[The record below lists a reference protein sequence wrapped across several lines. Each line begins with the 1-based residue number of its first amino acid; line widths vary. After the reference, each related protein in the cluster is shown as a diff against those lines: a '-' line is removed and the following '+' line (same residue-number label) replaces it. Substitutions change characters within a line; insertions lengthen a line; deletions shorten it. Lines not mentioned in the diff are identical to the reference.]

1 VNPFVVIGYIY
12 GFLGPPIEWALTHL
26 TRVYESVPVLSHVG
40 AFGVAIVTVTLVIRS
55 LLFPLFGWQ
64 LRTQRRI
71 QAEQRIIAPQLQ
83 ALRKKY
89 RREPQKLQEEMMKL
103 YREHGISPFSGLT
116 GCLPLLVQLPIIY
129 GLYSGIRNATA
140 TFHGHAVGFLW
151 IDDLSRAPREVSLGS
166 HPGYLVLPVLAALA
180 TFVQSRMMMQPP
192 RPDMSDQERQM
203 YNLSRNMMFIA
214 PAMVLL
220 FAFQLPEGIALYWV
234 TQSIFMIVQQWYVL
248 GWGGL
253 KVPSWFPGAGRVTP
267 LSFGAAPAPV
277 AATPGGGDG
286 RGRSA
291 SGSTAPSVVAASAR
305 APGHGAATARG
316 RAPGGQARGKRHPA
330 PGAAARR
337 RRGR

>member
-1 VNPFVVIGYIY
+1 MNPFVVIGYVY
-12 GFLGPPIEWALTHL
+12 GFLAPPIEWALTHL
-26 TRVYESVPVLSHVG
+26 TTIYGRVPVLAHVG
-40 AFGVAIVTVTLVIRS
+40 AFGLAIITVTLVIRS

-71 QAEQRIIAPQLQ
+71 QAEQRLIAPQLQ

-129 GLYSGIRNATA
+129 GLYSGIRNATG
-140 TFHGHAVGFLW
+140 TLHGHAVGFLW
-151 IDDLSRAPREVSLGS
+151 IDDLSRAPREVPLGS
-166 HPGYLVLPVLAALA
+166 HPGYLVIPVLAALA
-180 TFVQSRMMMQPP
+180 TLVQSKMMMQPP

-203 YNLSRNMMFIA
+203 YNLSRNLLFIA

-220 FAFQLPEGIALYWV
+220 FGFQLPEGIALYWV
-234 TQSIFMIVQQWYVL
+234 TQSLFMIVQQWYVL

-253 KVPSWFPGAGRVTP
+253 RVPEWFPGAGRVTA
-267 LSFGAAPAPV
+267 LSFSAPQAAAV
-277 AATPGGGDG
+277 AVGRREERGQGRSRVATPAG
-286 RGRSA
+286 
-291 SGSTAPSVVAASAR
+291 ASA
-305 APGHGAATARG
+305 AVGAATAE
-316 RAPGGQARGKRHPA
+316 RAGARGHGGRSKRRVSSS
-330 PGAAARR
+330 AAARR